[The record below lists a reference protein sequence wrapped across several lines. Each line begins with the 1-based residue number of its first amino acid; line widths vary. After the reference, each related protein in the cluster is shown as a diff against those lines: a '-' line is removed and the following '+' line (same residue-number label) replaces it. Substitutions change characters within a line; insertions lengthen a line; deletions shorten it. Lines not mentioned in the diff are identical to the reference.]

1 LVFGSFEEFFFF
13 VSVCQFGWFF
23 VFVVLRSLWPSVF
36 GSFEKSMFFCFVVG
50 KFLPVWTVF
59 VFWFLVVLNVFWL
72 LFFGQFLPVRTVFVF
87 WFLAVLIGFWFLVSF
102 CRFGQFLVFGRFE
115 GFFVFDWFLPVCT
128 VFGFWFLVN
137 STDLLFLGW
146 IGRLDRFSRFLFLV
160 DLTGLIELVFG

>member
-1 LVFGSFEEFFFF
+1 
-13 VSVCQFGWFF
+13 
-23 VFVVLRSLWPSVF
+23 
-36 GSFEKSMFFCFVVG
+36 M
-50 KFLPVWTVF
+50 
-59 VFWFLVVLNVFWL
+59 
-72 LFFGQFLPVRTVFVF
+72 
-87 WFLAVLIGFWFLVSF
+87 
-102 CRFGQFLVFGRFE
+102 VFGRFE